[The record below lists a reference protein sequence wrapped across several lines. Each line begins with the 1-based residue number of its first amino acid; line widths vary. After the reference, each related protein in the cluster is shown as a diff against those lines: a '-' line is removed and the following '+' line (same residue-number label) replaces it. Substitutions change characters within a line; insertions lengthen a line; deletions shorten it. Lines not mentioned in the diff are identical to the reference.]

1 MVSNDRV
8 AFLGHALYN
17 DSMKNITRILL
28 STAILFLI
36 MSVLTGCIPNNF
48 TEEEKNAFLEE
59 AREAALSYLSDR
71 YSGAEIQEIQPETT
85 AENGGYDLTQFAGG
99 QFVWQDRNYDFLVNT
114 ETGEV
119 YTSVYLDEIAERL
132 KEALIRELGI
142 AAEETAVE
150 YCSIFYLKGDK
161 KLSQICYENIFPE
174 EESAEKL
181 FEKILQDTETYW
193 FGMRLQYKG
202 EDLSLELMD
211 REAPFSTLSSVSICH
226 VAEEHALYE
235 GEYGYLTLPSL
246 SKEILELGF
255 YNDTAHYTRYQT
267 LERDGIRVTYNAY
280 ERNRKRN
287 VFTESVINEEDVVLT
302 MTNEFIRLDCAK
314 DGCSIYLSTEDKK
327 IARKYLYVFQSSD
340 VILGEKTEKGMWYPF
355 EDSYVYA
362 DNIYVKVPYE
372 IIPSDM
378 DSYEGNVIY
387 SKPRKK

>member
-17 DSMKNITRILL
+17 DSMKNIMRILL

-71 YSGAEIQEIQPETT
+71 YSGAKIQEIQPETT
-85 AENGGYDLTQFAGG
+85 AVNGGYDLTQFAGG
-99 QFVWQDRNYDFLVNT
+99 QFVWQDQTYDFLVNT

-119 YTSVYLDEIAERL
+119 YTSVYLGEITERL
-132 KEALIRELGI
+132 KEALFRELGI

-150 YCSIFYLKGDK
+150 ECSINYLKGDK
-161 KLSQICYENIFPE
+161 KLSQICYKNIFPE

-181 FEKILQDTETYW
+181 FEKILRDTETYS
-193 FGMRLQYKG
+193 FGMWLQYKG
-202 EDLSLELMD
+202 EDIPLEWMD
-211 REAPFSTLSSVSICH
+211 QEAPFSTLSSVCIYH

-246 SKEILELGF
+246 SKEILKLGF
-255 YNDTAHYTRYQT
+255 YNDTANYTRYQT
-267 LERDGIRVTYNAY
+267 LEQDGIRVTYNAY
-280 ERNRKRN
+280 KLIRKRD
-287 VFTESVINEEDVVLT
+287 VFKESVINKEDIVLT
-302 MTNEFIRLDCAK
+302 MTNKFIRLDCAK
-314 DGCSIYLSTEDKK
+314 DGCSIYLSTKDKK
-327 IARKYLYVFQSSD
+327 IARKYLYVFWSGD
-340 VILGEKTEKGMWYPF
+340 AILGKETTKGKWYPF
-355 EDSYVYA
+355 EDGYVYA
-362 DNIYVKVPYE
+362 DSIYAKVPYE

-387 SKPRKK
+387 SRPRKK

>member
-17 DSMKNITRILL
+17 DSMKNIMRILL

-36 MSVLTGCIPNNF
+36 MSVFTGCIPNNF

-71 YSGAEIQEIQPETT
+71 YSGAKIQEIQPETT
-85 AENGGYDLTQFAGG
+85 AEKGGYDLTQFAGG

-132 KEALIRELGI
+132 KEALFRELCI

-150 YCSIFYLKGDK
+150 ECNIFYLKGDK
-161 KLSQICYENIFPE
+161 KLSQICYKNIFPE

-181 FEKILQDTETYW
+181 FEKILQDTETYL

-211 REAPFSTLSSVSICH
+211 RETPFSTLSSVSIYH

-235 GEYGYLTLPSL
+235 GEYGYLALPSL

-267 LERDGIRVTYNAY
+267 LEEDGIRVTYNAY

-287 VFTESVINEEDVVLT
+287 VFTELVINEEDIVLT
-302 MTNEFIRLDCAK
+302 MTNKFIRLDCTK
-314 DGCSIYLSTEDKK
+314 DHYSMYLSTRDKK
-327 IARKYLYVFQSSD
+327 IAKKYRYVFMSTPS
-340 VILGEKTEKGMWYPF
+340 VTEKKTAKGMWYPF
-355 EDSYVYA
+355 EDGYVYA
-362 DNIYVKVPYE
+362 DNVYVAVPYE
-372 IIPSDM
+372 ICQRY
-378 DSYEGNVIY
+378 YEGNVIY
-387 SKPRKK
+387 SRPQKK